1 MCQLASHWPPLTPDK
16 TKLKVYLHI
25 YIDAYIFRESA
36 RFKMVTLSLTTALC
50 SWSTFIG
57 AQILS
62 NSLLRL
68 FPYMPVT
75 PITIGII
82 VTFFSSHS
90 LFNMFLKSVYLI
102 VFLCVVVVSPI
113 SLVMPISII
122 WASLVFLLCTM
133 ISGRLALLSIYCPS

>member
-1 MCQLASHWPPLTPDK
+1 ML
-16 TKLKVYLHI
+16 
-25 YIDAYIFRESA
+25 YIFRESA
-36 RFKMVTLSLTTALC
+36 RFKIITLSLTTALC
-50 SWSTFIG
+50 SCSAFTG

-75 PITIGII
+75 PITTGII
-82 VTFFSSHS
+82 VTFLSSYS
-90 LFNMFLKSVYLI
+90 LFNMFLKSVYFI
-102 VFLCVVVVSPI
+102 VFLCIVVVTPI

-133 ISGRLALLSIYCPS
+133 MSGRLALLSIYCPSWIGLS